1 MSGQPTSWWARYR
14 KWIIAALLIYAGL
27 MAALILLSQGPDNR
41 PFVYQI
47 F

>member
-1 MSGQPTSWWARYR
+1 MNERAAGWWRRYR
-14 KWIIAALLIYAGL
+14 KWIVAAVLIYLGL
-27 MAALILLSQGPDNR
+27 MAALILLSQGPDDR

>member
-1 MSGQPTSWWARYR
+1 MNERPPRWWRRYG
-14 KWIIAALLIYAGL
+14 KWILAAVLIYLGL
-27 MAALILLSQGPDNR
+27 MTALILLSQGPDDR